1 MVVMK
6 NKFRLVVEK
15 QKKMWRDRIVTLEE
29 FLIFGL
35 ICGLTKLLI
44 LLKKKN
50 TGRLEAAF

>member
-6 NKFRLVVEK
+6 SKFRLVVEK
-15 QKKMWRDRIVTLEE
+15 QKRMWRDRIVTLKE
-29 FLIFGL
+29 FLILGL

-44 LLKKKN
+44 LLKEKN